1 MRAYA
6 GFGAEVAVPTV
17 ITDGIALLA
26 ILLAAA
32 SPTNFNW
39 SVAAPKFAL
48 ILFISTSF
56 PALPS
61 PLLY

>member
-48 ILFISTSF
+48 ILFMVSLYEFT
-56 PALPS
+56 
-61 PLLY
+61 PLVMNF